1 MTQKTVILTEIIA
14 PYRIP
19 VFNALAHRD
28 AVDLHVIFL
37 AETDKALRQWRIYTD
52 EIRFSYEVLP
62 SWRWRAGK
70 HSLLVNRGLW
80 SALGAANP
88 QAILCGGYNHPASW
102 EALWWARRRN
112 VRFVLWA
119 ESNQR
124 DNRSGRAAV
133 EWLKRYFVSSC
144 NAFVVPGKSSLAYL
158 RTLGAGEPAIF
169 TAPNAVDNTFFAS
182 QAEEVKRQPHAFRER
197 FGLPRRFL
205 LFVGRLVPEKGVFDL
220 LHAYAKLGSDLRSE
234 VGLVFAGDG
243 ASRKALSEQAKLI
256 DKGTICFPGF
266 VQREE
271 LAPAGDPADHDE
283 EDAADDSAD
292 TAEHR
297 RDGPRLADH
306 PALEHADAVGGQRV
320 GERGEPERR
329 GEEEVDAEPPG
340 EAEDRTGERPGVVG
354 HRDRGDEQ
362 EVGHRV
368 EDTQVRE
375 HRRLEDEQGDDD
387 EDESDA
393 AQTHEPMV
401 TRLGARR
408 SGRGT
413 AGPSR
418 SRGRRG

>member
-28 AVDLHVIFL
+28 GVDLHVIFL

-70 HSLLVNRGLW
+70 RSLLVNRGLW
-80 SALGAANP
+80 SALDAANP
-88 QAILCGGYNHPASW
+88 QTILCGGYNHPASW

-158 RTLGAGEPAIF
+158 RTLGVGEQAIF

-182 QAEEVKRQPHAFRER
+182 QAEEVRRQPEVFRER

-205 LFVGRLVPEKGVFDL
+205 LFAGRLVPEKGVFDL
-220 LHAYAKLGSDLRSE
+220 LQAYAKLGSDLRSE

-243 ASRKALSEQAKLI
+243 VSRRALSEQAKLI
-256 DKGTICFPGF
+256 DRGAICFPGF
-266 VQREE
+266 AQREE
-271 LAPAGDPADHDE
+271 LAGFYALAEALVLPTRSDPWGLVVNEAMACGLPIIVADVAGCASD
-283 EDAADDSAD
+283 
-292 TAEHR
+292 
-297 RDGPRLADH
+297 L
-306 PALEHADAVGGQRV
+306 V
-320 GERGEPERR
+320 
-329 GEEEVDAEPPG
+329 
-340 EAEDRTGERPGVVG
+340 EDRWNGYVVPPANPDRLCGAINSLLRLPEMTQQMRLRGSERIQAYSPQACANGLAAAVLASG
-354 HRDRGDEQ
+354 A
-362 EVGHRV
+362 
-368 EDTQVRE
+368 
-375 HRRLEDEQGDDD
+375 
-387 EDESDA
+387 ES
-393 AQTHEPMV
+393 
-401 TRLGARR
+401 R
-408 SGRGT
+408 
-413 AGPSR
+413 
-418 SRGRRG
+418 